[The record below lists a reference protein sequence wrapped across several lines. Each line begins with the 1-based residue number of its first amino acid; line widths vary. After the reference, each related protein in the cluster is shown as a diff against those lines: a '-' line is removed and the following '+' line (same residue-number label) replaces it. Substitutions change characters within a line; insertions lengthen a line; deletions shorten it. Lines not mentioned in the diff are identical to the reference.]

1 MQNLTSGLNRTDPD
15 MIEAVQ
21 KLKDAGLKVAVLT
34 NNWKSENAG
43 RLIFKEVEMFD
54 HVVESCM
61 VGMRNRV
68 ATKIFEDFGGVL
80 TKAFIIGREPVSIV
94 HYTRPGTRINHP
106 LH

>member
-1 MQNLTSGLNRTDPD
+1 MSAEVIEEFMQNLTSGLNRTDPD

-43 RLIFKEVEMFD
+43 RLIFKEAEMFD

-80 TKAFIIGREPVSIV
+80 YKERS
-94 HYTRPGTRINHP
+94 GTCIKLP